1 MTDDPQINDHP
12 EDPIEDA
19 AADATPPADP
29 PSPAV
34 GAEESEEI
42 PGGVQT
48 TDPTFADG
56 AQEVDTYSN
65 QPREE
70 PAAE

>member
-1 MTDDPQINDHP
+1 MIIPKIRSRTQPPTQRRRQ
-12 EDPIEDA
+12 
-19 AADATPPADP
+19 TPRRRRWCR
-29 PSPAV
+29 
-34 GAEESEEI
+34 GIQEI